1 MSRYP
6 SMGYSCYQTLFPLS
20 LRRNY
25 VHIPTTSG
33 RAAPPSPLIKIT
45 IISVIGTV
53 ALSGCPQLLCDI
65 GLADQCETYHVTYSA
80 NGADSG
86 TVPVDGVEY
95 EEGDTVTVKAN
106 TGGLSRSGYSFA
118 GWNTASNGDGTSYSS
133 GFTFEMEFANLDM
146 QRFQTAQQQQ
156 VGVAGD
162 GCRGGAEAKAP
173 PSVATR
179 PTGRCHRRG
188 SSRPS
193 PPAD

>member
-1 MSRYP
+1 MSDQTVTART
-6 SMGYSCYQTLFPLS
+6 SFLDRFLKTFGLFLVCVMG
-20 LRRNY
+20 
-25 VHIPTTSG
+25 
-33 RAAPPSPLIKIT
+33 
-45 IISVIGTV
+45 
-53 ALSGCPQLLCDI
+53 LSGCPKLLCDI
-65 GLADQCETYHVTYSA
+65 GIADQCATYTVTYA
-80 NGADSG
+80 PNGADSG
-86 TVPVDGVEY
+86 NVPVDGAEY
-95 EEGDTVTVKAN
+95 QEGDTVTVKAN
-106 TGGLSRSGYSFA
+106 TGDLSRSGYSFA